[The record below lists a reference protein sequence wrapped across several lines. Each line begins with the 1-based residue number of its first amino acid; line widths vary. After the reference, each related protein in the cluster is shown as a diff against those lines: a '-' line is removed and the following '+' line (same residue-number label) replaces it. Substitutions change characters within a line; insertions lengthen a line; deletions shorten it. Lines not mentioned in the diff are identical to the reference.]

1 MCGKIVSNDYMSE
14 VVVVTIICKMNRSKA
29 LGVDK
34 LSNNLL
40 KAQSL
45 CYVFNPIL
53 NAVIF
58 PNVTP
63 ICKTSGVVIVATDCG
78 NYRPISVIS
87 AVAKIL
93 KNIYITKYLFS

>member
-1 MCGKIVSNDYMSE
+1 MCGKIFSNDFTFTNISE
-14 VVVVTIICKMNRSKA
+14 VVVVTIICKMKRSKA

-34 LSNNLL
+34 LSNKLL

-45 CYVFNPIL
+45 CYVFNLIL

-63 ICKTSGVVIVATDCG
+63 ICKTSD
-78 NYRPISVIS
+78 
-87 AVAKIL
+87 
-93 KNIYITKYLFS
+93 